1 MIRVAIDGPAGVGKS
16 STSKALARH
25 FGFAYL
31 DTGAMYRACAWWC
44 MRQGIDLDAEQVDE
58 QLVTETVGEFF
69 TEGHFDISVD
79 PADPKV
85 LADGE
90 DISDA
95 IRASEVSSHV
105 SKVSN
110 IIPVRHVLIA
120 AQRAYIAREAA
131 EDSFSGGA
139 GVVAEGR
146 DITTVV
152 APDAEVR
159 VLLTAREEVRQARRT
174 GQASK
179 GVGGE
184 DVD

>member
-16 STSKALARH
+16 STSKALAKYY
-25 FGFAYL
+25 GFAYL

-44 MRQGIDLDAEQVDE
+44 MNKGIDLDAETIDE

-79 PADPKV
+79 PDDSKV
-85 LADGE
+85 YADGE
-90 DISDA
+90 DISDV
-95 IRASEVSSHV
+95 IRSSEVSSHV

-131 EDSFSGGA
+131 SVKRCDRL
-139 GVVAEGR
+139 VVPVSQLMVSDQKMLR
-146 DITTVV
+146 
-152 APDAEVR
+152 
-159 VLLTAREEVRQARRT
+159 REMQLIPRSRISHLPRKAC
-174 GQASK
+174 
-179 GVGGE
+179 
-184 DVD
+184 